1 MTRRQ
6 ARILAM
12 ELIFDYEFNR
22 ESDVRDRI
30 RLAEENRGVEADD
43 FTRSRVIVAAE
54 HINEIDDEIGA
65 CATNWSFTRITVLAK
80 SVMRICIAE
89 LLYLGTPEEIAVNEA
104 LEIMKMYD
112 DDKAR
117 AFVNGVLGGVIS
129 VLHGQGRLAACNDDA
144 GREKT

>member
-43 FTRSRVIVAAE
+43 FTRSLFFAAAE
-54 HINEIDDEIGA
+54 HIKEIDDVIAA
-65 CATNWSFTRITVLAK
+65 CAANWSFTRITVLAK

-117 AFVNGVLGGVIS
+117 AFVNGVLGG
-129 VLHGQGRLAACNDDA
+129 
-144 GREKT
+144 

>member
-1 MTRRQ
+1 M
-6 ARILAM
+6 
-12 ELIFDYEFNR
+12 
-22 ESDVRDRI
+22 
-30 RLAEENRGVEADD
+30 
-43 FTRSRVIVAAE
+43 
-54 HINEIDDEIGA
+54 
-65 CATNWSFTRITVLAK
+65 LAK